1 METYQGAAVTL
12 FLRTIWIVIIIFIV
26 FGGPNI
32 IIRRIFLFLFFVII
46 FLFVF
51 LFRLLYRF
59 VFLVLPCFLPF
70 LPSFLVNIFAPCGGF
85 MCAGF
90 DYLGV
95 RWSCDALAY
104 VLKQNKK
111 YWWFTRQN
119 RQQQGQSSRRPC
131 PKRLNISVQALRHH
145 CPVEFMIN

>member
-1 METYQGAAVTL
+1 MIYLSSISIIFNFLFLMETYQGAAVTL

-46 FLFVF
+46 FVFVF
-51 LFRLLYRF
+51 FFRLFNRF

-85 MCAGF
+85 LCAGF

-111 YWWFTRQN
+111 YWWFTRQRQN
-119 RQQQGQSSRRPC
+119 RQQQGQTSWS
-131 PKRLNISVQALRHH
+131 LDQ
-145 CPVEFMIN
+145 

>member
-1 METYQGAAVTL
+1 MIFINHSIYFYYFLFSFFLMETYQGAAVTL

-46 FLFVF
+46 FVFVF
-51 LFRLLYRF
+51 FFRLLNRF

-85 MCAGF
+85 LCVGF

-111 YWWFTRQN
+111 YWWFTRQRQN
-119 RQQQGQSSRRPC
+119 GQQQGQSSWS
-131 PKRLNISVQALRHH
+131 LDQ
-145 CPVEFMIN
+145 